1 MNHISH
7 YLNNR
12 LFSHASWY
20 MDKGCINDIVI
31 YHSWNVIFSLFY
43 FTSRR
48 LLEEG
53 HTMLV
58 LSNNKENNSY
68 KYSQL
73 KNWQLPLFLPII
85 EEIIDKTGF
94 LDFDEVFMQM
104 SGLDNDEVAFADFVS
119 QKKDLLSTYYKNK
132 SANHKGWSSKKDLDY
147 VSNMFLLILRAYYVI
162 NIKNNGYLARF
173 VDELCHN
180 PYFSKYN
187 DELVDRVIVFWYK
200 KSKDCLYFWLNRSFL
215 AEKKLLSAVLD
226 IHHSNIQKISLSGL
240 NPLLNKN
247 QNQAIEHIANHAFSI
262 ITGGP
267 GTGKTFTIAQI
278 VLALYRSLDVDNK
291 ELNLVLVAPTG
302 KASQRMAESLQMALD
317 LSGENI
323 DLPKPMT
330 IHRLLGIG
338 MHNTP
343 KYHLANPLPY
353 DLIVVDE
360 ASMLGTELACQ
371 LLSAIKHGARVILL
385 GDSNQLSAV
394 DAGAVLSDLCALPQ
408 LSSARIHLTESRR
421 FDESSGVGKL
431 SKLINDKQHISENIM
446 TAMMSN
452 HDDLA
457 FFDVGN
463 LKNKLKNSSL
473 VSFYKKLACDYQEK
487 HGLFAMT
494 NSLKNKFYQYDDF
507 QKNNT
512 IIRLHEVFNTYRIL
526 TASHVGVCGDDSINQ
541 AIEIMHKESLNLK
554 VNKSKWY
561 HGRPVMVLK
570 NRYDLGLFNGDI
582 GICLKSG
589 IRDSELSVYFVGEGQ
604 TIRSFS
610 VSVFN
615 DDMVSTAY
623 AMTIHKSQGSE
634 FDKVAIV
641 FNEDNE
647 RLLSKELIYT
657 AVTRAKKQV
666 AIYSNKQ
673 ALLSAIN
680 TPTKRQTGLLIHEV

>member
-12 LFSHASWY
+12 LSSHASWY
-20 MDKGCINDIVI
+20 MDKGYIDDVKI
-31 YHSWNVIFSLFY
+31 YHSWSVVFSLVY
-43 FTSRR
+43 FTSSR
-48 LLEEG
+48 LLDDG
-53 HTMLV
+53 HTVLV
-58 LSNNKENNSY
+58 LSDNKQNDGHGY
-68 KYSQL
+68 KQL

-94 LDFDEVFMQM
+94 LDFDEIFMQM
-104 SGLDNDEVAFADFVS
+104 NEINDESSFADFIS
-119 QKKDLLSTYYKNK
+119 QKKDFVSTCYKNQCE
-132 SANHKGWSSKKDLDY
+132 NHKGLRLKKDLESI
-147 VSNMFLLILRAYYVI
+147 SNMFLLILRAYYVI
-162 NIKNNGYLARF
+162 NIKNNGCLAGF

-180 PYFSKYN
+180 PYFSKHD
-187 DELVDRVIVFWYK
+187 DELVDKVIVFWYK
-200 KSKDCLYFWLNRSFL
+200 KSKNSMYFWLNRSFM
-215 AEKKLLSAVLD
+215 AEKQLLSSVFD
-226 IHHSNIQKISLSGL
+226 IHHSTIPKILLPKL
-240 NPLLNKN
+240 NSLLNSN
-247 QNQAIEHIANHAFSI
+247 QKKAIEHIANHAFSI

-278 VLALYRSLDVDNK
+278 VLALYQSLGVDNK
-291 ELNLVLVAPTG
+291 ELNLALVAPTG

-343 KYHLANPLPY
+343 KYHIANPLPY
-353 DLIVVDE
+353 DLVVVDE

-446 TAMMSN
+446 MAMMSN

-512 IIRLHEVFNTYRIL
+512 IIRLHEVFNKYRIL

-666 AIYSNKQ
+666 AIYSNEQ
-673 ALLSAIN
+673 ALLTAIN
-680 TPTKRQTGLLIHEV
+680 TPTKRQTGLLIHEA